1 MIFLLFE
8 RKVTNMSRGLY
19 IPEGYKSAL
28 TLRETQHAIKYIKDI
43 FQQALSFALTLDR
56 VSAPLIVRKGSG
68 INDDLNGVERKV
80 DFTIKEI
87 DSEAEVVQSLAK
99 WKRMALYRYGY
110 NAGEGIY
117 TDMNAIRRDDDTDNT
132 HSIFV
137 DQWDWEKV
145 ITRDQRNIGFLKDT
159 VRSIVKAVAYV
170 KRKVRLRYPMLT
182 MDVCEEPFFITSQ
195 ELEDM
200 YPDMTPKERE
210 RLIAKDHGTVFV
222 MQIGGLLASGQK
234 HDGRAPDYD
243 DWSLNGDLLFW
254 DDVLDNALEISS
266 MGIRV
271 DENSLKVQLAECN
284 AEDRMRFD
292 YHRMI
297 AEGELPLT
305 IGGGIGQSRLC
316 MFLLEKAHIGEVQC
330 SIWQDEI
337 VEKCAS
343 NGITLL

>member
-1 MIFLLFE
+1 
-8 RKVTNMSRGLY
+8 MSRSLY

-28 TLRETQHAIKYIKDI
+28 TLRETQHAIKYIKDV

-56 VSAPLIVRKGSG
+56 VSAPLIVKKGSG

-87 DSEAEVVQSLAK
+87 DGEGVVVQSLAK

-110 NAGEGIY
+110 KPGEGIY

-145 ITRDQRNIGFLKDT
+145 ITREDRNIQFLKET
-159 VRSIVKAVAYV
+159 VTSVVKAIAYT
-170 KRKVRLRYPMLT
+170 KRKVSLRYPQISGQI
-182 MDVCEEPFFITSQ
+182 CEKPYFITTQ
-195 ELEDM
+195 ELEDR
-200 YPDMTPKERE
+200 YPDKTGHERE
-210 RLIAKDHGTVFV
+210 RLITQEYKTVFL
-222 MQIGGLLASGQK
+222 MQIGGKLASGEK

-243 DWSLNGDLLFW
+243 DWSLNGDILIW
-254 DDVLDNALEISS
+254 DDVLDDSLEVSS

-271 DENSLKVQLAECN
+271 DADSLKSQLAECN
-284 AEDRMRFD
+284 AEDRMQYN
-292 YHRMI
+292 YHKMI
-297 AEGELPLT
+297 ADGTLPLT

-316 MFLLEKAHIGEVQC
+316 MLLLKKAHIGEVQS
-330 SIWQDEI
+330 SIWTDDM
-337 VEKCAS
+337 VKKCAE

>member
-1 MIFLLFE
+1 
-8 RKVTNMSRGLY
+8 MSKSLY
-19 IPEGYKSAL
+19 IPEGYSSAL
-28 TLRETQHAIKYIKDI
+28 TLRQTQHAIKYIKDV
-43 FQQALSFALTLDR
+43 FQQALSFGLTLDR
-56 VSAPLIVRKGSG
+56 VTAPLIVRKGSG

-87 DSEAEVVQSLAK
+87 DGEGEVVQSLAK

-110 NAGEGIY
+110 QPEEGIY
-117 TDMNAIRRDDDTDNT
+117 TDMNAVRRDDDTDNI

-145 ITRDQRNIGFLKDT
+145 ITREERNIDTLKET
-159 VRSIVKAVAYV
+159 VRNIVKAVYNTN
-170 KRKVRLRYPMLT
+170 RKLHLRYPQLT
-182 MDVCEEPFFITSQ
+182 AAICPEPFFITSQ

-200 YPDMTPKERE
+200 YPDKTPKERE
-210 RLIAKDHGTVFV
+210 NIITKEHKTVFV
-222 MQIGGLLASGQK
+222 MQIGGKLASGEK

-254 DDVLDNALEISS
+254 NEVLGSALEVSS

-271 DENSLKVQLAECN
+271 DETSLQKQLAECD
-284 AEDRMRFD
+284 ALDRNKYD

-297 AEGELPLT
+297 TDGTLPLT

-316 MFLLEKAHIGEVQC
+316 MLLLEKAHIGEVQA
-330 SIWQDEI
+330 SIWPEEMC
-337 VEKCAS
+337 EKCRE
-343 NGITLL
+343 NGIILL